1 MQSIGARP
9 PILHDSVGRAAT
21 RWAVVIWSLVFYV
34 SALGNVWTA
43 WLAARRDGQP
53 IVVWQVLSWE
63 LSSATAA
70 LLLLPAVVWL
80 CARWPL
86 HADVWGRRLP
96 AYVMAALGWWL
107 LHVAGM
113 VVLRMLVYAL
123 AGAHYDFGGW
133 LQWVYE
139 LSKDL
144 RTFALLVAVQHALAW
159 YARRRQ
165 GEAHL
170 LAAPDEGPPVEPLDR
185 PERFLVRKLGRDFLV
200 ATADIEWIQASG
212 NYVNLHV
219 RGHDYPLRS
228 TMAAIEAKLDPAV
241 SCASTAAIWSIWG
254 RCRRSSRPIPA
265 THACICAMP
274 ACCRAVAATWPV
286 CVPMPGE
293 APLRRDPTHW
303 WHNPRWVPGVTS
315 LWSQIRP
322 WPRRRK
328 VAAAAT
334 PTRDGGHQ
342 PSLRSRGSQE
352 PGVSQ
357 VSPHARP
364 QFHRVPPPPPAC

>member
-1 MQSIGARP
+1 MIGSCQQRTCAMQSTGTRP
-9 PILHDSVGRAAT
+9 PILHDSASRAAT
-21 RWAVVIWSLVFYV
+21 RWAVVIWSLVFYL

-86 HADVWGRRLP
+86 HADVWVRRLP

-144 RTFALLVAVQHALAW
+144 RTFALLVAVQHTLAW

-228 TMAAIEAKLDPAV
+228 
-241 SCASTAAIWSIWG
+241 
-254 RCRRSSRPIPA
+254 
-265 THACICAMP
+265 
-274 ACCRAVAATWPV
+274 
-286 CVPMPGE
+286 
-293 APLRRDPTHW
+293 
-303 WHNPRWVPGVTS
+303 
-315 LWSQIRP
+315 
-322 WPRRRK
+322 
-328 VAAAAT
+328 
-334 PTRDGGHQ
+334 
-342 PSLRSRGSQE
+342 
-352 PGVSQ
+352 
-357 VSPHARP
+357 
-364 QFHRVPPPPPAC
+364 